1 MISKA
6 LSATLGFAVREAK
19 KRRHEYVS
27 VEHILFAILYDP
39 SGIEIIENCGG
50 SVENLLSNIEGFF
63 EEKIDKIPE
72 GGEYVLQQT
81 IGFQRVIQRAVSHAR
96 SADKP
101 EVLVS
106 DILASIFLE
115 KDSHAEYFLSSE
127 GVARLD
133 VLNYIAH
140 KIPKASYEEREET
153 PDQPARPGTEERQ
166 RKGDPLEM
174 FTTDLVK
181 TARQGKLDPLIGRET
196 EIERTMQVLCRRRK
210 NNPVF
215 VGDPGVGKTAL
226 AEGLAQKIARGDVP
240 EPLKDVHIY
249 ALDLGGMLAGTKF
262 RGDFEQRLKGVIAEL
277 RRRPN
282 SVLFID
288 EIHTIVG
295 AGATSS
301 GSMDASNIL
310 KPVLTSG
317 EIRCIGSSTYEEY
330 KNHFEKDRALSRRF
344 EKIEIPE
351 PPVAESILILKGL
364 RSRYEAHH
372 GIEYT
377 DAALKAAV
385 ELSAKFLNDRYLPDK
400 AIDVMDEAGA
410 RVRLSGSHQRKKIN
424 PADMEKIVA
433 KMARIPTQSV
443 STSDRSKLEDLEA
456 RLREVVFGQDG
467 AIGSLVTSIKRSR
480 AGLGIPGKPIGCFL
494 FTGPTGVGKTEVARQ
509 VALTL
514 GVEFIRFDMSE
525 YMEKHAV
532 ARLIGAPPGYIGFD
546 QGGLMTDSI
555 RKHPHSVLLLDEI
568 EKAHPDLFNIL
579 LQVMDHATL
588 TDNSGKK
595 ADFRNVILMMTSN
608 AGTREMSAQS
618 IGFGDTY
625 RDTPG
630 KGKKAVEQMFSPE
643 FRNRLDDVIG
653 FNALS
658 PAIMEMVVDKFMKE
672 LNSQLSVKKVR
683 LAYTAAV
690 RGWLAK
696 KGHDPRYGARPLA
709 RVIQTEIKNG
719 LSDAI
724 LFGSLQKGG
733 EVALDLADDKITF
746 RFD

>member
-1 MISKA
+1 MISKE

-27 VEHILFAILYDP
+27 VEHILFAILYEQ

-50 SVENLLSNIEGFF
+50 NVESILGSLETFF
-63 EEKIDKIPE
+63 EEKIEKIPE
-72 GGEYVLQQT
+72 GSEYVLQQT

-101 EVLVS
+101 EVSVS

-115 KDSHAEYFLSSE
+115 KDSHAEYFLSAE
-127 GVARLD
+127 GVTRLD
-133 VLNYIAH
+133 VLNYISH
-140 KIPKASYEEREET
+140 KIPKTSYQEREQT
-153 PDQPARPGTEERQ
+153 DARPGTEERR
-166 RKGDPLEM
+166 RKSNPLEM
-174 FTTDLVK
+174 YTTDLVRL
-181 TARQGKLDPLIGRET
+181 ARQGKLDPLIGRQT

-226 AEGLAQKIARGDVP
+226 AEGLAQRIAQGDVP
-240 EPLKDVHIY
+240 ELLKAVHIY
-249 ALDLGGMLAGTKF
+249 GLDLGGMLAGTKF

-277 RRRPN
+277 KRRPQ
-282 SVLFID
+282 SILFID

-317 EIRCIGSSTYEEY
+317 EIRCIGSSTYEEF

-344 EKIEIPE
+344 EKIEVAE
-351 PPVAESILILKGL
+351 PPVGESIQILKGL
-364 RSRYEAHH
+364 RSRYEEHH

-377 DAALKAAV
+377 DSALKSAV
-385 ELSAKFLNDRYLPDK
+385 ELSAKYLNDRYLPDK

-410 RVRLSGSHQRKKIN
+410 YVRLSGAAGRKKIN
-424 PADMEKIVA
+424 PPDIEKIVA

-443 STSDRSKLEDLEA
+443 STSDRAKLENLET
-456 RLREVVFGQDG
+456 RLKEVVFGQDD
-467 AIGSLVTSIKRSR
+467 AIRALVTSIKRSR

-509 VALTL
+509 VALIL

-546 QGGLMTDSI
+546 QGGLMTDGI
-555 RKHPHSVLLLDEI
+555 RKHPHSVLLMDEI

-588 TDNSGKK
+588 TDNNGKK

-608 AGTREMSAQS
+608 AGTREMSTQT
-618 IGFGDTY
+618 IGFGDAH
-625 RDTPG
+625 RDTSS
-630 KGKKAVEQMFSPE
+630 KGRKAIEQMFSPE
-643 FRNRLDDVIG
+643 FRNRLDDTIA
-653 FNALS
+653 FNPLS
-658 PAIMEMVVDKFMKE
+658 TAIMEQVVDKFMKE
-672 LNSQLSVKKVR
+672 LNAQLAPKKVHLSYSPALR
-683 LAYTAAV
+683 S
-690 RGWLAK
+690 WLAK

-709 RVIQTEIKNG
+709 RVIQTEIKNK
-719 LSDAI
+719 LSDEI
-724 LFGSLQKGG
+724 LFGRLQKGG
-733 EVALDLADDKITF
+733 ELKLDLEDDQVVF
-746 RFD
+746 RHD

>member
-39 SGIEIIENCGG
+39 RGIEIIENCGG

-63 EEKIDKIPE
+63 EEKIEKIPE

-153 PDQPARPGTEERQ
+153 PDQPTRPGTEERR

-181 TARQGKLDPLIGRET
+181 RARQGKLDPLIGRET

-288 EIHTIVG
+288 ESHTIVG

-410 RVRLSGSHQRKKIN
+410 RVRLSGSTQRKKIN

-618 IGFGDTY
+618 IGFGDTH

-658 PAIMEMVVDKFMKE
+658 PTIMELVVDKFMKE

>member
-153 PDQPARPGTEERQ
+153 PDQPARPGTEERR

-410 RVRLSGSHQRKKIN
+410 RVRLSGSA
-424 PADMEKIVA
+424 PAQEN
-433 KMARIPTQSV
+433 QSRRHGE
-443 STSDRSKLEDLEA
+443 DR
-456 RLREVVFGQDG
+456 GQDG
-467 AIGSLVTSIKRSR
+467 THPDAECLHLRPQQAGRPGGPAAGGGVR
-480 AGLGIPGKPIGCFL
+480 AGRCHRLARHLHQALARGLGDPRQTHRLLPVHRADRCRQDRGGPAGGAHPGG
-494 FTGPTGVGKTEVARQ
+494 GVHPLRHERVHGEARGRPPDRR
-509 VALTL
+509 AP
-514 GVEFIRFDMSE
+514 
-525 YMEKHAV
+525 
-532 ARLIGAPPGYIGFD
+532 RLHRLRPGRVDDGFHPQAPPFRIAPGRD
-546 QGGLMTDSI
+546 
-555 RKHPHSVLLLDEI
+555 RKGPPGPFQHP
-568 EKAHPDLFNIL
+568 A
-579 LQVMDHATL
+579 
-588 TDNSGKK
+588 
-595 ADFRNVILMMTSN
+595 
-608 AGTREMSAQS
+608 AGD
-618 IGFGDTY
+618 G
-625 RDTPG
+625 PCH
-630 KGKKAVEQMFSPE
+630 V
-643 FRNRLDDVIG
+643 
-653 FNALS
+653 
-658 PAIMEMVVDKFMKE
+658 
-672 LNSQLSVKKVR
+672 
-683 LAYTAAV
+683 
-690 RGWLAK
+690 
-696 KGHDPRYGARPLA
+696 
-709 RVIQTEIKNG
+709 
-719 LSDAI
+719 
-724 LFGSLQKGG
+724 
-733 EVALDLADDKITF
+733 
-746 RFD
+746 